1 MTRETSPSRKNAGNT
16 RGRPFQPGNPGKP
29 KGARHKLTLIAERL
43 MEDDAEAV
51 VASVLAAAKSGDM
64 TAARLVLERIVPI
77 RKGRPVAFDLPAIE
91 TPADVVKAVGALV
104 SEVARGELT
113 PEEAATVAGL
123 LEMYRR
129 TIETCEIEQRLS
141 DLEREA
147 SERK

>member
-1 MTRETSPSRKNAGNT
+1 MFASIHRSAYWEPSSKN
-16 RGRPFQPGNPGKP
+16 QPVSVVLP
-29 KGARHKLTLIAERL
+29 A
-43 MEDDAEAV
+43 

-141 DLEREA
+141 ELEREA